1 MTNIVADYNIGHR
14 QRLKQRF
21 VKSPSSV
28 DDYEILEMMLFCA
41 IPRKDVKVLAKTLL
55 KEFGGISGVINAAY
69 DRLILVNGV
78 TDAVYSQMRLTKEVL
93 YRAMKAG
100 ITDQNILSSWNALI
114 EYLQVSQG
122 NMSTEQF
129 RLLFLNKKNI
139 LIADELQET
148 GTIDQTPVYPRE
160 VVKRALFHEAAAII
174 LVHNHPS
181 GNPKPSSEDLSLT
194 AQIVSACKTIGVL
207 VHDHVIICKN
217 DFYSFKAHSLL

>member
-93 YRAMKAG
+93 SRAMKAG

-114 EYLQVSQG
+114 EYLTFFATQLPQDWAYQSSSGGQYMVV
-122 NMSTEQF
+122 E
-129 RLLFLNKKNI
+129 LNVLI
-139 LIADELQET
+139 L
-148 GTIDQTPVYPRE
+148 GPV
-160 VVKRALFHEAAAII
+160 
-174 LVHNHPS
+174 
-181 GNPKPSSEDLSLT
+181 
-194 AQIVSACKTIGVL
+194 
-207 VHDHVIICKN
+207 
-217 DFYSFKAHSLL
+217 